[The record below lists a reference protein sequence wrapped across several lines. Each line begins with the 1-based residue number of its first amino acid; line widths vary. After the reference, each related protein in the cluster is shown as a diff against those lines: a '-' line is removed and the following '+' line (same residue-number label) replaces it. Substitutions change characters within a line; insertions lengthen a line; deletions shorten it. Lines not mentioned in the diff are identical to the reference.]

1 MGKGLGSDGSRL
13 YDERK
18 SFSPNSVLMALYVIL
33 I

>member
-1 MGKGLGSDGSRL
+1 MGKGLGSDGIRL

-18 SFSPNSVLMALYVIL
+18 SFSPNKALMALHVIL